1 MAPKLMIENGST
13 GSAMVG
19 TNVASMPSGGSQ
31 NVPVPVEDLLEGI
44 RVDVKAL
51 SRPEDRIW
59 IEFRFS
65 RSYPEGEPIPPT
77 MQKKRRTIFID
88 TATELHKDEFMAF
101 RLQAPELESPR
112 NGMCYFA
119 LIHVEPVSM
128 NGARQLPNAADANEK
143 QNASQDS
150 NTNKVIAIP
159 RFDIE

>member
-1 MAPKLMIENGST
+1 MAPKLMIENTST

-19 TNVASMPSGGSQ
+19 TNVSITSSGSSQ
-31 NVPVPVEDLLEGI
+31 SVPVPDEDSFEGV
-44 RVDVKAL
+44 RVDVRAL
-51 SRPEDRIW
+51 IRPEDRIW
-59 IEFRFS
+59 VEFTFLKSNS
-65 RSYPEGEPIPPT
+65 RG
-77 MQKKRRTIFID
+77 TIFID

-101 RLQAPELESPR
+101 RLAAPELESPQK
-112 NGMCYFA
+112 GMCYFA

-128 NGARQLPNAADANEK
+128 NGTGQLPNAADANKK